1 MIKNSKGITLIAL
14 VITIIV
20 LLILA
25 GVSIAMLTGQNG
37 ILTQA
42 QNAKEETE
50 ESKDWEQ
57 VKLAVTSGKLE
68 NITKGTDL
76 NTAIQNELIKTD
88 PSATVTGETDE
99 KEITYFGKI
108 YNVNVETGATS
119 GGEDA
124 FQKPD
129 YNEAMQSL
137 KQKDYVLYDTGK
149 PEVGENGKIL
159 CQVLYE
165 ASSEYG
171 LQIVPVDCIK
181 ENGEYVQV
189 EIFDSE
195 TTGLNPGESTYFS
208 EESIGQYRD
217 KYNTAIEDLNNKA
230 MNYVNTNYIL
240 DARCIGSNP
249 INKNSE
255 NESRYIY
262 DGTVWNHQNNTDLKD
277 EDDNYTIDYENLTN
291 LNILNTTEPYW
302 MASRYNEQG
311 YVYMTDEGVHFKL
324 RVVGAESEAIYG
336 YDPHHGWDFI
346 SVNSFGLRP
355 AFLIKGDLQITT
367 GNGQQATPYELG
379 V

>member
-1 MIKNSKGITLIAL
+1 MIKNTKGITLIAL

-76 NTAIQNELIKTD
+76 NTAIQNELRKTD
-88 PSATVTGETDE
+88 SSATVTGETDE
-99 KEITYFGKI
+99 KEITYFGKV

-129 YNEAMQSL
+129 YNEAMLSL

-171 LQIVPVDCIK
+171 LQIIPVDCIK
-181 ENGEYVQV
+181 ENGEYVPV
-189 EIFDSE
+189 SLMTNNRDEGEDERVNIAINEYNSAIRK
-195 TTGLNPGESTYFS
+195 LN
-208 EESIGQYRD
+208 EEAM
-217 KYNTAIEDLNNKA
+217 KYSNS
-230 MNYVNTNYIL
+230 NYIL
-240 DARCIGSNP
+240 DARCVGSNP
-249 INKNSE
+249 ISKNSE
-255 NESRYIY
+255 NTSTFKMSITARYRC
-262 DGTVWNHQNNTDLKD
+262 GKNN
-277 EDDNYTIDYENLTN
+277 
-291 LNILNTTEPYW
+291 
-302 MASRYNEQG
+302 RYRN
-311 YVYMTDEGVHFKL
+311 K
-324 RVVGAESEAIYG
+324 R
-336 YDPHHGWDFI
+336 
-346 SVNSFGLRP
+346 
-355 AFLIKGDLQITT
+355 
-367 GNGQQATPYELG
+367 
-379 V
+379 